1 MTLNRSIVLMFA
13 AAFLVCSSGA
23 LNAQA
28 PVETVP
34 DQQTDRADKTD
45 RTDRDARD
53 FDWGWLGLLGLAGL
67 AGLRGRRDVGTI
79 RR

>member
-1 MTLNRSIVLMFA
+1 MILNRSIVFA

-34 DQQTDRADKTD
+34 NQQTDV
-45 RTDRDARD
+45 RTDRDRD
-53 FDWGWLGLLGLAGL
+53 FDWGLLGLVGLLGLGGL
-67 AGLRGRRDVGTI
+67 AGRRDVIATT
-79 RR
+79 RRTP

>member
-13 AAFLVCSSGA
+13 AAFLVCSSGT

-28 PVETVP
+28 PAETVP
-34 DQQTDRADKTD
+34 NQQTD

-53 FDWGWLGLLGLAGL
+53 FDWGLLGLLGLAGL
-67 AGLRGRRDVGTI
+67 GGLVGRRDTI
-79 RR
+79 ATTRRVP